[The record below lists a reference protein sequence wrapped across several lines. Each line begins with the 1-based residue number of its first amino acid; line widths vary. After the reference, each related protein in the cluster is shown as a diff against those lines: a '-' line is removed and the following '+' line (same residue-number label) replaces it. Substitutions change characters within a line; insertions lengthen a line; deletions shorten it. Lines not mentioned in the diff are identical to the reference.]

1 MGFLVHVSEGLG
13 LNLFIGGLIAGL
25 VAIGVLV
32 RRSRFRPYMGQVLV
46 PSALIAMSLVFYA
59 VTFSFPKEKAGPAVI
74 PHLWIFWTLV
84 LCGAVLWRVFKGI
97 GKPDPKS
104 GRIGFLLMIIGLLA
118 GYYLIF
124 QLLGYFLSSFI
135 FMVILMHLLSYPKK
149 SVIYSAAAGWVIFC
163 YVVFYRLL
171 HIQLPLGFL
180 GEYFY

>member
-1 MGFLVHVSEGLG
+1 MGFLVLVSEGLG
-13 LNLFIGGLIAGL
+13 LHLLIGGLVAGL
-25 VAIGVLV
+25 AAMGIIV
-32 RRSRFRPYMGQVLV
+32 RRSRLRPYFGQILV
-46 PSALIAMSLVFYA
+46 PSALIALSLLFYA

-84 LCGAVLWRVFKGI
+84 LSGAVLWRVFKGI
-97 GKPDPKS
+97 GKPDPKT
-104 GRIGFLLMIIGLLA
+104 GRIGFLLMIIVLLA
-118 GYYLIF
+118 GYYLAFEI
-124 QLLGYFLSSFI
+124 LGYFLSSFI